1 MTETANQATDNS
13 YKDLSLFK
21 DVVSP
26 ELRAHNRAAVM
37 GNMTIDGQDE
47 KGLLRQTSL
56 DILMYYSMVPV
67 DERRA
72 CLEKYVEYLKAN
84 GVNTLPKFANKG

>member
-1 MTETANQATDNS
+1 
-13 YKDLSLFK
+13 
-21 DVVSP
+21 
-26 ELRAHNRAAVM
+26 
-37 GNMTIDGQDE
+37 
-47 KGLLRQTSL
+47 
-56 DILMYYSMVPV
+56 MVPV